1 MEPSQV
7 RWWKQGRYEGDD
19 LVSSK
24 RMTVGDGME
33 VFQCSTQNR
42 IQQEWNPTVSAM
54 NNIMASEPHYHTM

>member
-7 RWWKQGRYEGDD
+7 RWWKQERYEGDD

-24 RMTVGDGME
+24 RTIVGDEME

-42 IQQEWNPTVSAM
+42 IQQEWNSTVRSM
-54 NNIMASEPHYHTM
+54 NNNLWEKVL